1 MVNDSTDGA
10 PDPAGPQRTVSGDI
24 LAGATDVDTALNL
37 LTITAETITNA
48 SGSLVIQ
55 ADGDFTYLP
64 AAGFSGNA
72 VFTYTLNDNDPLG
85 NATDTGNITIN
96 VPASPRVWYVDPNAA
111 TNGDGTSDNP
121 FNTLTQ
127 LNGLTGDGTTNDDVD
142 GANDIIFV
150 YGGTLSAG
158 ITLED
163 GQQLIGQSVG
173 LTVSGTALEAATG
186 SNPLINGAVVLA
198 SGNTIDGIDIGNA
211 SGFALSGTS
220 IGTASFNHSSI
231 NNTTGGALSV
241 TTGGTLNATFT
252 KFSSTGGTNAVNLTG
267 VNGTLNLGT
276 GALSNTTG
284 TTFNVS
290 GGAASITYNG
300 TITDDDSRLVC
311 VASHTGGTIDFN
323 GAISDGNDGDGLG
336 ISLTNNTGATVRFDA
351 GLTLSTGG
359 NAAFAATGG
368 GTVAVT
374 NQIGGVNTI
383 ATTTGTALNVANTD
397 IGASGLTFRS
407 ISAGTGASGPTNG
420 IILNTTG
427 TSGGLTVTGTDGG
440 DADTLPDIGTGGT
453 IQHTTGDAISLNNTR
468 NVLLGGMNITSAGG
482 SWIDATSVVGLTL
495 QDVNASHS
503 VDHGVNA
510 TTLTN

>member
-1 MVNDSTDGA
+1 MTSNGTTETATVSVTVTPVNDAPVAADFTFTGADGAIGNTSLVVNDPTDGA

-142 GANDIIFV
+142 GANDIIFI

-220 IGTASFNHSSI
+220 IGTASFNHGSI

-252 KFSSTGGTNAVNLTG
+252 NFSSSAGTNAVNLVG
-267 VNGTLNLGT
+267 VNGTVNLGT
-276 GALSNTTG
+276 GALSNASG
-284 TTFNVS
+284 TTFNVN
-290 GGAASITYNG
+290 GGAARHHLQRHHHRRRRPVGRGREPHRRHDRFQRCDQRRRRRRRLRHLADRQYG
-300 TITDDDSRLVC
+300 RDGPLRRRPHAVHGRQRGVRRHRRRDGRRDRVEQHGRDHDRDRAQRRQHDDPR
-311 VASHTGGTIDFN
+311 G
-323 GAISDGNDGDGLG
+323 
-336 ISLTNNTGATVRFDA
+336 
-351 GLTLSTGG
+351 
-359 NAAFAATGG
+359 
-368 GTVAVT
+368 
-374 NQIGGVNTI
+374 
-383 ATTTGTALNVANTD
+383 
-397 IGASGLTFRS
+397 
-407 ISAGTGASGPTNG
+407 
-420 IILNTTG
+420 
-427 TSGGLTVTGTDGG
+427 
-440 DADTLPDIGTGGT
+440 
-453 IQHTTGDAISLNNTR
+453 
-468 NVLLGGMNITSAGG
+468 
-482 SWIDATSVVGLTL
+482 
-495 QDVNASHS
+495 
-503 VDHGVNA
+503 
-510 TTLTN
+510 